1 MAYLGHDVIAVDTD
15 PDRVGS
21 LSRGVAPIFEPGLD
35 ELLATVL
42 PTGRLRFTTDFAEAD
57 VHFICVGPPT
67 CLAENV
73 ATATDVFA
81 AAQLL
86 APYLTG
92 KALVVGRSTVPVG
105 TAAELRDRLRLGARK
120 GFRVRLAWN
129 PEFLRE
135 GFAIQDT
142 VAPNRFIYGV
152 DGPTA
157 DADVALLDEVYAGP
171 LASGTPRLVTDL
183 PTAELLRVAEGA
195 FRATKTS
202 LIRTITEVSESAV
215 TDVVLLAGERG
226 Y

>member
-1 MAYLGHDVIAVDTD
+1 M
-15 PDRVGS
+15 
-21 LSRGVAPIFEPGLD
+21 
-35 ELLATVL
+35 
-42 PTGRLRFTTDFAEAD
+42 
-57 VHFICVGPPT
+57 
-67 CLAENV
+67 AENA

-135 GFAIQDT
+135 GFAIQET
-142 VAPNRFIYGV
+142 VASSRFIYGV

-183 PTAELLRVAEGA
+183 PTAELLRVAEDA
-195 FRATKTS
+195 FRATRIS
-202 LIRTITEVSESAV
+202 LIRAITEVSRSP
-215 TDVVLLAGERG
+215 
-226 Y
+226 